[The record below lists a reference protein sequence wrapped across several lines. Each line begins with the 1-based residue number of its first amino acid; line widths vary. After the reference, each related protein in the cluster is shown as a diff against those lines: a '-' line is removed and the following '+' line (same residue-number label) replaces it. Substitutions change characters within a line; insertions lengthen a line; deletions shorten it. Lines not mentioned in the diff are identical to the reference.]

1 MGFKSLTGAFGNALP
16 RVFRAKL
23 RPVALGHRLSRLLEK
38 ERTTDTRGHT
48 IVPNHLIFALA
59 EKDRARFTQL
69 EETLR
74 RQLIETAHEY
84 ARSKTYGFT
93 GPVSVD
99 FATNPRFG
107 TGRFELSG
115 EFREAPIGDAAVL
128 VTSDGLRVEIRT
140 PQILGRNDDCGVVLG
155 GSNVSRHHAEIRAD
169 QHGLFIV
176 DLGSTNGTLVAGVA
190 IGTHRLLHGDIITVG
205 DHQLRVEVV

>member
-1 MGFKSLTGAFGNALP
+1 MGFKSIRGLIRNALS
-16 RVFRAKL
+16 RAFRTGL
-23 RPVALGHRLSRLLEK
+23 RPTALGNGVGRLLEK
-38 ERTTDTRGHT
+38 ERTTDIRGHT
-48 IVPNHLIFALA
+48 IVPNYLIFALS
-59 EKDRARFTQL
+59 EKDRARFTQV

-74 RQLIETAHEY
+74 RQLIETAQGY
-84 ARSKTYGFT
+84 ARSNAYGFS
-93 GPVSVD
+93 GPLSID
-99 FATNPRFG
+99 FATNPRFR

-115 EFREAPIGDAAVL
+115 EFREAPIGDSAVL
-128 VTSDGLRVEIRT
+128 VTSDGVRVEITT

-190 IGTHRLLHGDIITVG
+190 IATHRLLHGDIVTIG
-205 DHQLRVEVV
+205 DHHLRVEAV

>member
-1 MGFKSLTGAFGNALP
+1 MGFKSLPEVFGNAFS
-16 RVFRAKL
+16 RVFRTGL
-23 RPVALGHRLSRLLEK
+23 RPMALGRGVSRLLDK
-38 ERTTDTRGHT
+38 ERTTDVRGHT
-48 IVPNHLIFALA
+48 IVPNHLIFALS
-59 EKDRARFTQL
+59 ERDRARFTRV

-84 ARSKTYGFT
+84 ARAKVYGFT
-93 GPVSVD
+93 GPLSID
-99 FATNPRFG
+99 FATNPRFR

-115 EFREAPIGDAAVL
+115 DFREAPIGDTAVL
-128 VTSDGLRVEIRT
+128 VTSEGLRVEITT

-176 DLGSTNGTLVAGVA
+176 DLGSTNGTLVGGVA

-205 DHQLRVEVV
+205 DHHLRVEVV